1 VFPIDLVK
9 TSYGNNADRDK
20 MSALEQLHNVI
31 SNKRK
36 GTWTKVH
43 EDVMK
48 RHIELC
54 VDLKDHRLVK
64 DGLHQYR
71 NLCQNVR
78 LCLTSFKLQLTVG
91 FFGHLD

>member
-1 VFPIDLVK
+1 MLFLLDLIK
-9 TSYGNNADRDK
+9 TAYGNNADREK
-20 MSALEQLHNVI
+20 MLALEQLHNVI

-78 LCLTSFKLQLTVG
+78 MNGIYSRFYL
-91 FFGHLD
+91 

>member
-1 VFPIDLVK
+1 MYLKHFSHWFYVADLIK
-9 TSYGNNADRDK
+9 TAYANNADREK
-20 MSALEQLHNVI
+20 KLALEQLHNVI

-36 GTWTKVH
+36 GASWTKIH
-43 EDVMK
+43 EEVMK

-71 NLCQNVR
+71 NLCQNV
-78 LCLTSFKLQLTVG
+78 SFSLINC
-91 FFGHLD
+91 